1 MRHMTRIATVA
12 VMALGVGFSAVTAQ
26 AADSLKMFGDKMSV
40 TVQTDDGPV
49 EITRTRNEVM
59 LIGGVLQP
67 IVPVPGVVPVGEIE
81 VLEALN
87 DKSYVVVDMR
97 TVEWR
102 VKSTIPGSAH
112 IPYTEVA
119 GRLDEFGCAKAS
131 DKWDCAD
138 ALKVVAFCNG
148 PACPQSPLA
157 IKAMVREGFPPEK
170 IYYYRGGMQD
180 WTVLG
185 LTTVENLF

>member
-1 MRHMTRIATVA
+1 MTRVALLALLAGMACATSPVLA
-12 VMALGVGFSAVTAQ
+12 EEG
-26 AADSLKMFGDKMSV
+26 LKMIGDMRSL
-40 TVQTDDGPV
+40 TVQTEEGPV
-49 EITRTRNEVM
+49 EITRTRNDVM

-67 IVPVPGVVPVGEIE
+67 IVPVPGVVPVGEVE
-81 VLEALN
+81 VLEALT
-87 DKSYVVVDMR
+87 DDSFRVVDMR

-102 VKSTIPGSAH
+102 VKSTIPGSMH

-119 GRLDEFGCAKAS
+119 QRLDELGCAKEGET
-131 DKWDCAD
+131 WDCAD

-148 PACPQSPLA
+148 PACPQSPQA
-157 IKAMVREGFPPEK
+157 IKAMVREGFPPQK

>member
-1 MRHMTRIATVA
+1 MMKMTRIAASVLLMGA
-12 VMALGVGFSAVTAQ
+12 VYGATAAQ
-26 AADSLKMFGDKMSV
+26 AEDGLKMIGDTMSV
-40 TVQTDDGPV
+40 TVQTEEGPV

-67 IVPVPGVVPVGEIE
+67 IVPVPGVVPVGEVE

-87 DKSYVVVDMR
+87 DDSYRVVDMR

-102 VKSTIPGSAH
+102 VKATIPGSAH

-119 GRLDEFGCAKAS
+119 DRLDELGCSKAS

-148 PACPQSPLA
+148 PACPQSPMA
-157 IKAMVREGFPPEK
+157 IKAMVRVGFPPEK